1 MVITM
6 KELNKNKLLNHKENE
21 LETIKELNKKLSDIL
36 ENIDLTYEE
45 KSIIQKSLFAS
56 EIRLEKEIEIIKKPL

>member
-1 MVITM
+1 MITM

-56 EIRLEKEIEIIKKPL
+56 EIRLEKEIEIIKKPI

>member
-1 MVITM
+1 M

>member
-1 MVITM
+1 MITM

>member
-1 MVITM
+1 MT
-6 KELNKNKLLNHKENE
+6 ELNKNELLNHKENE
-21 LETIKELNKKLSDIL
+21 LKTIKELNKKLSNIL

-56 EIRLEKEIEIIKKPL
+56 EIRLEKEIEIIKKPI